1 VTGQIRKAR
10 LLAAASLALLAA
22 GCAGG
27 GDDEETPSRAASLAS
42 QSADAPACPGTWKAG
57 WQELAN
63 RIDAAVYCPSWMPD
77 PLTGELGG
85 ESHGVES
92 VKHDGSYLQSFIYF
106 ERGIGE
112 VHVNLRAYP
121 GRTDIPSCDGRPCF
135 SDLNGRKR
143 IAGLDIDV
151 YTANKGVDLWHVLYA
166 WERDGSLYTISQH
179 VVPDLGQTYGQVVKN
194 LDRMVRS
201 FDLIEP
207 KKS

>member
-1 VTGQIRKAR
+1 VIERIRKAV
-10 LLAAASLALLAA
+10 LFGAGSLALIAA
-22 GCAGG
+22 GCG
-27 GDDEETPSRAASLAS
+27 GDGDERPPPVAASGS
-42 QSADAPACPGTWKAG
+42 QAAGSSACPSSWKAG
-57 WQELAN
+57 WQALAN
-63 RIDAAVYCPSWMPD
+63 RIGAAVYCPSWMPD

-92 VKHDGSYLQSFIYF
+92 VKRDGSYLQSFIYF

-135 SDLNGRKR
+135 SDLNGRKQ

-166 WERDGSLYTISQH
+166 WERDGSLYTVSQH
-179 VVPDLGQTYGQVVKN
+179 VVPDLGQTYGQVVEN
-194 LDRMVRS
+194 LDRMVQS
-201 FDLIEP
+201 FELIEP